1 MGVLGLGWSL
11 LRRMPPL
18 LAWRILHSTPA
29 TLLDAIAK
37 VEGRPRYADEYS
49 MEFLG
54 VKLGNPIGL
63 AAGMDKDGRLVW
75 VSWSI
80 GFGFHVVGSVLPEPN
95 PGVEPKILVR
105 MPDGG
110 TINRLGLP
118 SPGVD
123 RVVANLRERR
133 PPGMPVVGSI
143 AAFTPEG
150 YRIVYEKLAR
160 YVDWIEVN
168 VSCPNVR
175 EHSTFESPE
184 AIRGICRHIG
194 LLEKPALLKIPPTD
208 DPDRL
213 REYIDVARACGFT
226 GIVAANTRK
235 VLYKGYSAGLGGP
248 KLYGTVKRMIGVLRE
263 EAPSHF
269 KLVAVGGIDEP
280 WKAIELFERG
290 ADLVEVLS
298 CLVHRGP
305 AAVREM
311 LRGLKPSHT

>member
-49 MEFLG
+49 IEFLG
-54 VKLGNPIGL
+54 AKLGNPIGL

-80 GFGFHVVGSVLPEPN
+80 GFGFHVIGSVLPEPN

-105 MPDGG
+105 IPDGG

-123 RVVANLRERR
+123 RVVANLRGRR
-133 PPGMPVVGSI
+133 PSGMPIVGSI

-150 YRIVYEKLAR
+150 YGIVYEKLAR
-160 YVDWIEVN
+160 YVDWVEVN

-175 EHSTFESPE
+175 EHSTFEKPE
-184 AIRGICRHIG
+184 AIREVCRHIRSTD
-194 LLEKPALLKIPPTD
+194 KPVLLKIPPTSD
-208 DPDRL
+208 LDRL
-213 REYIDVARACGFT
+213 REYIDVARACGFA

-235 VLYKGYSAGLGGP
+235 VLYKGYNAGLGGP
-248 KLYGTVKRMIGVLRE
+248 RLYDVVKRMIEILRE

-280 WKAIELFERG
+280 WKVRELIEKG

-298 CLVHRGP
+298 SLVHKGP
-305 AAVREM
+305 AVVRNM
-311 LRGLKPSHT
+311 LRGLKGYLT